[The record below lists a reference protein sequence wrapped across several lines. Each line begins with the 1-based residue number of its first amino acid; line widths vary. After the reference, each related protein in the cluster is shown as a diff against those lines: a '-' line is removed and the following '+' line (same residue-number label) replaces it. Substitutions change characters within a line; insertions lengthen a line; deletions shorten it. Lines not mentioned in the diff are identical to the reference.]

1 MEKMRLGFL
10 DRREGIRDIFLL
22 EKQIFGSNY
31 LSLSDLFYMYDHE
44 SYELLAAIE
53 QCGAEERI
61 ISYLILLDAFETY
74 EIIKFGT
81 VEGERRKGW
90 GKKLLDLAKSMARD
104 GIFLE
109 VRETN
114 RNAIAFY
121 GKNGFEKINIRK
133 NYYRDTN
140 ENAVVMCWKNKR
152 EEETDGSGAL

>member
-1 MEKMRLGFL
+1 MRLGFL

-44 SYELLAAIE
+44 SYELLAAVE
-53 QCGAEERI
+53 QCGAKERI

-74 EIIKFGT
+74 EIIKFAT